1 MSEEDRNDDREG
13 LVERD
18 AIDVAGNPSGE
29 GEKQTQPLKT

>member
-18 AIDVAGNPSGE
+18 AINVVGNPSGE
-29 GEKQTQPLKT
+29 REKWTQPLKT

>member
-18 AIDVAGNPSGE
+18 AIDVGNPLGKGE
-29 GEKQTQPLKT
+29 NQTQILKT